1 MYSNSEIQTIHQQG
15 KSILNKRYVTL
26 NGIVYIGIK
35 DGRLKLDKYGN
46 TIADLTTT
54 GTIAGTYGD
63 ATNVGQFTVDD
74 KGRITNASNVLI
86 DVGTEDLLA
95 TLTIGNTGG
104 GLDIIDV
111 AGLQD
116 SFSIRSIDIENRQL
130 ISSTGLVWSLDWE
143 NRLICDSNGQYSVDW
158 ENRYLQDSA
167 LVVKLDWENFSMPT
181 LGGSGA
187 GFVAVDNAGLLS
199 FGTAAPLN
207 HDILSSTHGDTLA
220 GAVVRGDIIVGNAT
234 PKWDK
239 LAVGAAG
246 TVLIGG
252 TDPSYSSSP
261 TISVSITS
269 PLIIGGTAV
278 GSSLELRSTS
288 GVGTTDFIKFCVG
301 NNGGT
306 EAMRVLT
313 SGHFLVGA
321 TIVSSANESW
331 GFTKNQ
337 NSYSYFR
344 VANTTAGTAS
354 IAGFFAASDAG
365 AGGVYQMS
373 SIYTSSGIYEADK
386 TIFFG
391 GPTSGGVNV
400 GSVSA
405 TPLCFWTNN
414 TKKVEISSVGN
425 MSLGGV
431 AVRGTTVGTYAFQ
444 IFNGT
449 APVGTL
455 ANGVSIYS
463 AAGIL
468 KVMNA
473 TGTAATL
480 DTASV
485 FSTSTT
491 TPIVIGGTAVGSS
504 LELRSTSGVG
514 TTDFIKFCV
523 GNNGGTEA
531 MRVLTSGHFLVGAT
545 IVSSANESW
554 GFTKNQNSYSYF
566 RVANTTAGTASI
578 AGFFAASDAGAGGVY
593 QMSSIY
599 TSSGIY
605 EADKTIFFGGP
616 TSGGVNVGSVSATPL
631 CFWTN
636 NTKKVEISSVGNM
649 SLGGVAVRGTTVGTY
664 AFQIFDGTSPVGT
677 LTNGISLYSSGGNV
691 YSMGSTGLVTI
702 PNHAGNMVINK
713 TTGLGIKV
721 DTATPTFGYRDIIGD
736 ISTRPAAGGG
746 ATAIPDFVA
755 YRGNV
760 YSYRFGTVAPENHL
774 HEAFVVFHIPHDY
787 VAGTDIYIHNH
798 WSQIVADTGGG
809 GAVPGVCKWYF
820 DITYADGYGTAGGAG
835 DPFVA
840 PKTIPVTQQ
849 GSTTQYAH
857 MIAEVIISGA
867 TDTATTFDRATFQ
880 VDGVFMVRIYRDPAD
895 AADTLNQHTFLH
907 YSDMHYQSTNIATK
921 DKNSP
926 FYT

>member
-444 IFNGT
+444 IF
-449 APVGTL
+449 
-455 ANGVSIYS
+455 
-463 AAGIL
+463 
-468 KVMNA
+468 
-473 TGTAATL
+473 
-480 DTASV
+480 
-485 FSTSTT
+485 
-491 TPIVIGGTAVGSS
+491 
-504 LELRSTSGVG
+504 
-514 TTDFIKFCV
+514 
-523 GNNGGTEA
+523 
-531 MRVLTSGHFLVGAT
+531 
-545 IVSSANESW
+545 
-554 GFTKNQNSYSYF
+554 
-566 RVANTTAGTASI
+566 
-578 AGFFAASDAGAGGVY
+578 
-593 QMSSIY
+593 
-599 TSSGIY
+599 
-605 EADKTIFFGGP
+605 
-616 TSGGVNVGSVSATPL
+616 
-631 CFWTN
+631 
-636 NTKKVEISSVGNM
+636 
-649 SLGGVAVRGTTVGTY
+649 
-664 AFQIFDGTSPVGT
+664 DGTSPVGT